1 MKINTPVTANELF
14 LDPQRPIV
22 TKTDLKGAITYANR
36 AFIEISGFEEGELL
50 GKNHNVVRHPD
61 MPAEAFADLWDTVKT
76 GKPWRGIVKNRAKN
90 GDFYW
95 VEAYVTPITVQGQVQ
110 GYVSVRSTPNR
121 QDVAAAEALYQQV
134 RNKQAALGSTL
145 KAYAGR
151 KDSGKIGF
159 GLTGLF
165 VGLLFAGGAM
175 PGLGELARLGLA
187 LVGVVGLSATSL
199 WWRRSEAQAMAVIH
213 RGLRALGEG
222 QLEQPLHA
230 NLGGQIGRMTDSL
243 ETLRLSLRAM
253 VADTLATSS
262 LTHKQAAQ
270 LGSEMSALVDRALE
284 QGGGLNHISDSMM
297 VISQSVGR
305 IVTMTEESVRGA
317 EATRRAATDGQA
329 VMKLAEAAAGQAV
342 AVVNQSKAELGELES
357 AIAKIK
363 GMTDLIHEIA
373 DQTNLLALN
382 AAIESA
388 RAGESGRGFAVVADE
403 VRKLAERTAQTTES
417 ITRLVQHIVTITD
430 GVAGKMDLSA
440 AEVGRVSDEIRQ
452 SAGHLHSLLK
462 VADEARDFSVS
473 LSSQMASQSES
484 VHQVAASVEQLAA
497 LGEQNVHTAQVVCAS
512 SQRLELA
519 ASDMEKLTRDFRREP

>member
-1 MKINTPVTANELF
+1 
-14 LDPQRPIV
+14 
-22 TKTDLKGAITYANR
+22 
-36 AFIEISGFEEGELL
+36 
-50 GKNHNVVRHPD
+50 
-61 MPAEAFADLWDTVKT
+61 
-76 GKPWRGIVKNRAKN
+76 
-90 GDFYW
+90 
-95 VEAYVTPITVQGQVQ
+95 
-110 GYVSVRSTPNR
+110 
-121 QDVAAAEALYQQV
+121 
-134 RNKQAALGSTL
+134 
-145 KAYAGR
+145 
-151 KDSGKIGF
+151 
-159 GLTGLF
+159 
-165 VGLLFAGGAM
+165 
-175 PGLGELARLGLA
+175 
-187 LVGVVGLSATSL
+187 
-199 WWRRSEAQAMAVIH
+199 
-213 RGLRALGEG
+213 
-222 QLEQPLHA
+222 
-230 NLGGQIGRMTDSL
+230 MTDSL

-270 LGSEMSALVDRALE
+270 LGSEMSALVDRARE

-363 GMTDLIHEIA
+363 GMTDLIREIA

-382 AAIESA
+382 AAIEAA
-388 RAGESGRGFAVVADE
+388 RAGETGRGFAVVADE

-497 LGEQNVHTAQVVCAS
+497 LGEQNVRTAQVVCAS